1 MKLQNYLSVVAVL
14 LVLAPAASA
23 QKSVPKAGQTI
34 YVVAVKSSKQ
44 PDLSIERKIKD
55 EFEKHKSFKITKSL
69 QSADLVFLAVVE
81 YEFNQVM
88 INNIGA
94 GIEDVKSVAAFVV
107 LPDEYAQSKNDLDN
121 MREKALWQ
129 TNQNNNARRT
139 ANMPRKI
146 VDKFHEDTAP
156 KKL

>member
-14 LVLAPAASA
+14 LVFAAAASA
-23 QKSVPKAGQTI
+23 QESVPKAGQTI
-34 YVVAVKSSKQ
+34 YVVAMKSSKQ
-44 PDLSIERKIKD
+44 PDLSTERKIKD
-55 EFEKHKSFKITKSL
+55 EFEKHKSFKIAKSL
-69 QSADLVFLAVVE
+69 QSADFVFLAVVE

-88 INNIGA
+88 VNNIGA
-94 GIEDVKSVAAFVV
+94 GIEEVKSVAAFVV
-107 LPDEYAQSKNDLDN
+107 LPDEYAQRKNDLDN
-121 MREKALWQ
+121 LREKALWQ

-146 VDKFHEDTAP
+146 VDKFHEDAAP